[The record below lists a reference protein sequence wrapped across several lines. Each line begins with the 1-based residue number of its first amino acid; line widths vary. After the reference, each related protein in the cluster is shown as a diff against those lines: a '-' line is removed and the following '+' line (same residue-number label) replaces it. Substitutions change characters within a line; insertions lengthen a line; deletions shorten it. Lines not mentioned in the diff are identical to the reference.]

1 MAENQIDYIEI
12 PARDPAEARSFF
24 EQLFGWRFEDYGPD
38 YVSFGD
44 GRMVGGFYRSDAVA
58 SVASGSVL
66 VVFYRA
72 DLREAIDRITALGGN
87 ISKEIFAFP
96 GGHRFHFT
104 DPSGNE
110 YAVWS
115 DQEQKQ

>member
-24 EQLFGWRFEDYGPD
+24 EQLFGWQFEDYGPD
-38 YVSFGD
+38 YVSF
-44 GRMVGGFYRSDAVA
+44 
-58 SVASGSVL
+58 
-66 VVFYRA
+66 A
-72 DLREAIDRITALGGN
+72 DD
-87 ISKEIFAFP
+87 
-96 GGHRFHFT
+96 HRFHFT

-115 DQEQKQ
+115 DQEQ